1 MNKINNI
8 NNLVGKTLQI
18 LAALCLA
25 GTNAVAA
32 DFFNLATGDGSR
44 IDRADQ
50 YSNTD
55 GDKTPATTAPEA
67 EDNLIFY
74 NSALEAPA
82 SLTLY
87 TGPGREGRSKAFNSM
102 TFRANA
108 GATQIDRSAS
118 SDRDATVLVIGAGGI
133 TMENDAGPVTFG
145 RPTGDKKMQKLVL
158 RAGADLAITN
168 NSKNNLVFN
177 SHFDGRSESSTS
189 AITVAGSG
197 AGEVVFANDIKKNWK
212 GGDLAI
218 TIKTSGVVR
227 FEGDNTY
234 TGATNVESGKL
245 FINGNS
251 AAATGPVNVASG
263 AALCGN
269 GEIGGDVSIANNG
282 RLEFVLGPADRHD
295 AMELSKTLTLAGA
308 SEVEVTSAGGA
319 TPGKYPLL
327 IAVGGILGKAP
338 KTLKLP
344 KGWLGKISIS
354 GNDLVLDLKSASAR

>member
-1 MNKINNI
+1 MNKINQNT
-8 NNLVGKTLQI
+8 LVVTTLPI

-25 GTNAVAA
+25 GTSAVAA

-67 EDNLIFY
+67 EDNLFFY

-87 TGPGREGRSKAFNSM
+87 TGPGREGRARAFNSM

-133 TMENDAGPVTFG
+133 TMEKDAGPVTFG

-168 NSKNNLVFN
+168 NSKNNLV
-177 SHFDGRSESSTS
+177 H
-189 AITVAGSG
+189 
-197 AGEVVFANDIKKNWK
+197 
-212 GGDLAI
+212 
-218 TIKTSGVVR
+218 
-227 FEGDNTY
+227 
-234 TGATNVESGKL
+234 
-245 FINGNS
+245 
-251 AAATGPVNVASG
+251 
-263 AALCGN
+263 
-269 GEIGGDVSIANNG
+269 
-282 RLEFVLGPADRHD
+282 
-295 AMELSKTLTLAGA
+295 
-308 SEVEVTSAGGA
+308 
-319 TPGKYPLL
+319 
-327 IAVGGILGKAP
+327 
-338 KTLKLP
+338 
-344 KGWLGKISIS
+344 
-354 GNDLVLDLKSASAR
+354 